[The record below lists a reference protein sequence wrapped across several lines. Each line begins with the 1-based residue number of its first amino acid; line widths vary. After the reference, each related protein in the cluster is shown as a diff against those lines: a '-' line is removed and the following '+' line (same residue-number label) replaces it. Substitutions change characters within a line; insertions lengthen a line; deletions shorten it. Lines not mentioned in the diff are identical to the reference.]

1 MANPKLEDE
10 NNIRMRIEYF
20 LGIDFGY
27 RYTCVSRTPG
37 YDGEQISRIALQKKY
52 SDIKT
57 TIVRS
62 AIYRNK
68 YGEWNFL
75 SPFDCDFVKNYDGLK
90 EPIAELEKDTPE
102 SFEALRV
109 FGKLIFSAILT
120 SDSDLVYDEKTGE
133 SNFIICI
140 AYPSEWKREN
150 SKANME
156 YLNFFKQEC
165 GIKPAMMCINESDA
179 VFYSNIKYFT
189 NDTAFVIDLGLTKI
203 DFTTYNNTKCI
214 VGGCWSYNHGINKI
228 ADIILA
234 YGLENAQNKK
244 KLKIVKELRKQKG
257 VNGNLG
263 TALSYFVIKSIED
276 FFDNQDPDY
285 DLVLWMRDLVPGLKC
300 PEATATAFEV
310 CLEKE
315 EFYNVISD
323 YINQLELFIK
333 NAAKQLHDNVIVSPK
348 YVILSGGAGMMDFVK
363 DLARRYFP
371 NAKIDYGYDESGR
384 VLMGSYGAA
393 NFIKHNMVLIDFP
406 PMLMP

>member
-1 MANPKLEDE
+1 
-10 NNIRMRIEYF
+10 MRIEYF
-20 LGIDFGY
+20 LGIDFGC

-37 YDGEQISRIALQKKY
+37 YNGEIISRVVLQKNSYVKN
-52 SDIKT
+52 T
-57 TIVRS
+57 MVRS
-62 AIYRNK
+62 AICQNED
-68 YGEWNFL
+68 GEWNL
-75 SPFDCDFVKNYDGLK
+75 LCPNKCDFVKEYYGLK
-90 EPIAELEKDTPE
+90 EPIAELRKDAPE

-120 SDSDLVYDEKTGE
+120 NDSDLIYDEKTGE

-150 SKANME
+150 PKANME

-165 GIKPAMMCINESDA
+165 GIKPAMMCITESDA
-179 VFYSNIKYFT
+179 VPYSNIKYFT
-189 NDTAFVIDLGLTKI
+189 NDTAFVIDLGSTKI
-203 DFTTYNNTKCI
+203 DFTTYKNSKCI

-244 KLKIVKELRKQKG
+244 NLKIVKELRKQKG

-276 FFDNQDPDY
+276 FFDYQEPY
-285 DLVLWMRDLVPGLKC
+285 YELFWCMRDLVPGLKY
-300 PEATATAFEV
+300 PEAAATAFEV

-315 EFYNVISD
+315 EFDNVISD

-333 NAAKQLHDNVIVSPK
+333 NAAKQLDDNVMVSPK